1 MANRPPPLFALS
13 TVQEILRSYDKPI
26 TMGVIERE
34 LNLRHVEKLDSHKLK
49 QRIHVL
55 VHSGKI
61 KAEPDSLDSRVRWYS
76 LPDVTPPAPVKVE
89 AAEPAPM
96 EPPAPAEIVPVI
108 DLKGT
113 VNAIADAVAAAI
125 GDVLRTRI
133 EAVVH
138 DQLQQALDSLPAQIT
153 QVIAEPKGTVR
164 TLNPGPVQAPKAP
177 GKTRITIVGL
187 AEVQMGV
194 DGRMTAGFVPNPVKQ
209 TITLQADSPSKDI
222 FTVLIQAMKTAREV
236 YFVSGSIA
244 LPSTGEAFTLTRGI
258 LTNAKQI
265 PDAQKVL
272 QPVDYVITWES
283 VNRSLL

>member
-1 MANRPPPLFALS
+1 MDTTITSANSVFTIVVPGLF
-13 TVQEILRSYDKPI
+13 
-26 TMGVIERE
+26 
-34 LNLRHVEKLDSHKLK
+34 
-49 QRIHVL
+49 
-55 VHSGKI
+55 
-61 KAEPDSLDSRVRWYS
+61 
-76 LPDVTPPAPVKVE
+76 PAPVQ
-89 AAEPAPM
+89 
-96 EPPAPAEIVPVI
+96 
-108 DLKGT
+108 
-113 VNAIADAVAAAI
+113 
-125 GDVLRTRI
+125 LRGYATDRAFTT
-133 EAVVH
+133 EAV
-138 DQLQQALDSLPAQIT
+138 D
-153 QVIAEPKGTVR
+153 
-164 TLNPGPVQAPKAP
+164 
-177 GKTRITIVGL
+177 L

-222 FTVLIQAMKTAREV
+222 FTALIQAMKTAREV